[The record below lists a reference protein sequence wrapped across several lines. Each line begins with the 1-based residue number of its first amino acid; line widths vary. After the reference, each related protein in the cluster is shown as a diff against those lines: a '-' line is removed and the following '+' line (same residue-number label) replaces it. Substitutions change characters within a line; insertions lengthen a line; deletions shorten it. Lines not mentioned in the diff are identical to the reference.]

1 MASRGEYLRE
11 TVLEI
16 LQDSSEPMSAY
27 DVLHELQK
35 VTGKVAPPTV
45 YRTLSSLKNL
55 GFIHRLESLN
65 AYVVC
70 NQNCTHIAP
79 IISIC
84 GTCGEVEESV
94 SDELFSNL
102 SDIVQRTGFA
112 AERHVIEVHGKCAP
126 CSDKGLTT

>member
-1 MASRGEYLRE
+1 MAARGEYLRE

-45 YRTLSSLKNL
+45 YRTLSSLQNQRA
-55 GFIHRLESLN
+55 IHRLESLN

-70 NQNCTHIAP
+70 NQNCMQNAP
-79 IISIC
+79 IISIYD
-84 GTCGEVEESV
+84 TCGEVEESV
-94 SDELFSNL
+94 SDELLANL
-102 SDIVQRTGFA
+102 SDIVQRKGFA

-126 CSDKGLTT
+126 CAEKA

>member
-1 MASRGEYLRE
+1 MAARGEYLRE

-45 YRTLSSLKNL
+45 YRTLSSLQHQRA
-55 GFIHRLESLN
+55 IHRLESLN

-70 NQNCTHIAP
+70 NQNCMHNAP

-84 GTCGEVEESV
+84 DTCGEVEESV
-94 SDELFSNL
+94 SDELLANL
-102 SDIVQRTGFA
+102 SDIVQRKGFA

-126 CSDKGLTT
+126 CAEKA

>member
-1 MASRGEYLRE
+1 MVARGEYLRE

-45 YRTLSSLKNL
+45 YRTLTSLQSQRV
-55 GFIHRLESLN
+55 IHRLESLN

-70 NQNCTHIAP
+70 NQNCMHNAP

-84 GTCGEVEESV
+84 GTCGEVKESV
-94 SDELFSNL
+94 SEELLARNDEL
-102 SDIVQRTGFA
+102 A
-112 AERHVIEVHGKCAP
+112 A
-126 CSDKGLTT
+126 

>member
-1 MASRGEYLRE
+1 MAARGEYLRE

-35 VTGKVAPPTV
+35 ITGKVAPPTV
-45 YRTLSSLKNL
+45 YRTLSSLQNQRA
-55 GFIHRLESLN
+55 IHRLESLN

-70 NQNCTHIAP
+70 TQNCMHKAP

-84 GTCGEVEESV
+84 DTCGEVEESV
-94 SDELFSNL
+94 SDELLANL
-102 SDIVQRTGFA
+102 STIVQQKGFA
-112 AERHVIEVHGKCAP
+112 VERHVIEVHGKCAP
-126 CSDKGLTT
+126 CAEKA

>member
-1 MASRGEYLRE
+1 MAARGEYLRE

-45 YRTLSSLKNL
+45 YRTLSSLQDQRV
-55 GFIHRLESLN
+55 IHRLESLN
-65 AYVVC
+65 SYVVC
-70 NQNCTHIAP
+70 NQNCMHNAP

-84 GTCGEVEESV
+84 DTCGEVEESV
-94 SDELFSNL
+94 SDELLANL
-102 SDIVQRTGFA
+102 SDIVQRKGFA

-126 CSDKGLTT
+126 CAEKA

>member
-1 MASRGEYLRE
+1 MTARGEYLRE

-16 LQDSSEPMSAY
+16 LQSRSEPMSAY

-45 YRTLSSLKNL
+45 YRTLSSLQDQRA
-55 GFIHRLESLN
+55 IHRLESLN

-70 NQNCTHIAP
+70 NQNCMHNAP

-84 GTCGEVEESV
+84 NTCGEVEESV
-94 SDELFSNL
+94 SDELLANL
-102 SDIVQRTGFA
+102 SDIVQRKGFA

-126 CSDKGLTT
+126 CAGKA

>member
-1 MASRGEYLRE
+1 MAARGEYLRE

-45 YRTLSSLKNL
+45 YRTLSSLQNQRA
-55 GFIHRLESLN
+55 IHRLESLN

-70 NQNCTHIAP
+70 NKNCMHNAP

-84 GTCGEVEESV
+84 DTCGEVEESV
-94 SDELFSNL
+94 SDELLANL
-102 SDIVQRTGFA
+102 SDIVQRKGFA

-126 CSDKGLTT
+126 CAEKA

>member
-1 MASRGEYLRE
+1 VASRGEYLRE

-45 YRTLSSLKNL
+45 YRALSSLQNQRV
-55 GFIHRLESLN
+55 IHRLESLN

-70 NQNCTHIAP
+70 NQNCMHNAP

-84 GTCGEVEESV
+84 DTCGEVEESA
-94 SDELFSNL
+94 SDELLANL
-102 SDIVQRTGFA
+102 SDIVQRKGFA
-112 AERHVIEVHGKCAP
+112 AERHVIEVHGKCSP
-126 CSDKGLTT
+126 CAEKI

>member
-1 MASRGEYLRE
+1 MAARGEYLRE

-45 YRTLSSLKNL
+45 YRTLSSLQNQRA
-55 GFIHRLESLN
+55 IHRLESLN

-70 NQNCTHIAP
+70 NQNCMHNAP

-84 GTCGEVEESV
+84 DTCGEGEESV
-94 SDELFSNL
+94 SDELLANL
-102 SDIVQRTGFA
+102 SDIVPQKGFA
-112 AERHVIEVHGKCAP
+112 AERHVIEVYGKCAP
-126 CSDKGLTT
+126 CAEKA

>member
-1 MASRGEYLRE
+1 MAARGEYLRE
-11 TVLEI
+11 MVLEI

-45 YRTLSSLKNL
+45 YRTLSSLQNQRA
-55 GFIHRLESLN
+55 IHRLESLN

-70 NQNCTHIAP
+70 NQNCMHNAP

-84 GTCGEVEESV
+84 GICGEVKESA
-94 SDELFSNL
+94 SDELLANL
-102 SDIVQRTGFA
+102 SDIVQRKGFA

-126 CSDKGLTT
+126 CAEKV

>member
-1 MASRGEYLRE
+1 MAARGDYLRE

-35 VTGKVAPPTV
+35 VSGKVAPPTV
-45 YRTLSSLKNL
+45 YRTLSSLQNQRA
-55 GFIHRLESLN
+55 IHRLESLS

-70 NQNCTHIAP
+70 NQNCMHNAP

-84 GTCGEVEESV
+84 DSCGEVEESV
-94 SDELFSNL
+94 SDELL
-102 SDIVQRTGFA
+102 AKLTDIVQRKGFA
-112 AERHVIEVHGKCAP
+112 AEKHVIEVHGKCAP
-126 CSDKGLTT
+126 CVEKI